1 MDAERHGC
9 AVVGCG
15 EGNFVQY
22 NVSPATLGKID
33 RVISRS
39 NFRDLTPE
47 TVLAAFEAEGIRSL
61 EDVAERLTVALRSD
75 DGQPQPIP
83 YETLFAEPTP
93 REIVAAI
100 EHPVPEVPFVV
111 DGVWHDPGDI
121 VRYNGQE
128 LSYFPQKGGTE
139 LLILTDKRLWAPLVQ
154 TSFLM
159 RTVANGLAVHGHP
172 LGTSIAG
179 PGFGGSSDAQ
189 GVVGPPDART
199 LNLFQTDSMG
209 PVPDPPPPWTAGLEH
224 INMNGDG
231 LWLYSAESRRD
242 LTEVS
247 LGLFDDWNDKFS
259 SMHRTTSLC
268 GAFSDVGFRGDY
280 WQFGPSFTNWLDL
293 RQIGWN
299 DRISSF
305 INSG

>member
-1 MDAERHGC
+1 MGAERHGS
-9 AVVGCG
+9 AVVGSG
-15 EGNFVQY
+15 EGTVVQY
-22 NVSPATLGKID
+22 NLSPATVGKID
-33 RVISRS
+33 RVIARS

-61 EDVAERLTVALRSD
+61 EDVAQRLTAALRSD

-83 YETLFAEPTP
+83 YETLFAESTP
-93 REIVAAI
+93 REVVAAI

-111 DGVWHDPGDI
+111 DGVWHDPADI

-128 LSYFPQKGGTE
+128 LSYIPQKGGTE
-139 LLILTDKRLWAPLVQ
+139 LLILADKRVWAPLVQ
-154 TSFLM
+154 TALLS
-159 RTVANGLAVHGHP
+159 RTVANGLVAHSHP

-179 PGFGGSSDAQ
+179 QGFGGSP
-189 GVVGPPDART
+189 GVAGPPDART
-199 LNLFQTDSMG
+199 LNIFQTDSMG
-209 PVPDPPPPWTAGLEH
+209 PVPDPPPPWTAGIVD

-231 LWLYSAESRRD
+231 VWLYSGESRRD
-242 LTEVS
+242 LTEVNW
-247 LGLFDDWNDKFS
+247 GLFDDFNDTFS
-259 SMHRTTSLC
+259 SLHRTTSLC
-268 GAFSDVGFRGDY
+268 MAFEHVGFTGSHLF
-280 WQFGPSFTNWLDL
+280 FGPSFTNWLDL